1 MVRAL
6 REALPG
12 DTLIMSDYNQCLSVA
27 DAERRAEALSGEGLY
42 WIEEPTRADDY
53 AGHARVRAVCD
64 TRIQLGENAWGV
76 EDMAKALQAEACDC
90 FMPDV
95 GKIGGVSGWMR
106 AAALAAPRGMPVS
119 SHLYPEISAHLLP
132 VTATCH
138 WLEYVDWAGPVL
150 EEPLVVEDGTVIA
163 PARPGHGMSFDRE
176 AMERF
181 AL

>member
-1 MVRAL
+1 
-6 REALPG
+6 
-12 DTLIMSDYNQCLSVA
+12 
-27 DAERRAEALSGEGLY
+27 
-42 WIEEPTRADDY
+42 
-53 AGHARVRAVCD
+53 
-64 TRIQLGENAWGV
+64 
-76 EDMAKALQAEACDC
+76 
-90 FMPDV
+90 
-95 GKIGGVSGWMR
+95 
-106 AAALAAPRGMPVS
+106 MPVS

-176 AMERF
+176 AVQHF